1 MGGTTDLGYF
11 RFPSLHDDDLVF
23 ACEDDLWHVSASGG
37 RAYRLTAG
45 VGEASRPRFSPDGS
59 RIAFVGREEG
69 PAEVYMLRANGGP
82 ARRLTFEGS
91 GPACAVAAW
100 TTDSQRVVYSTSAG
114 RPFSREYWLREVNV
128 AAGPGQ
134 LSKQVPWGPASALS
148 FGPDGALVLG
158 RNTVRD
164 PAHWKRYRGG
174 TAGTLWISEQ
184 SNPNPLIKPLPE
196 GEGAIFRP
204 LIKLDGNLSSP
215 NWVNNRVY
223 FLSDHEGYGNV
234 YSCTPSGEDLQRH
247 TDHAEYYARNLST
260 DGQRLVYHAGADI
273 YLLDP
278 ASDSPARL
286 DISLGSSRTQRQR
299 RFVPAPRFLQSAT
312 LSPDGSGLAISA
324 RGKPFTFHN
333 WEGAVSQHGAPD
345 GVRYRMV
352 TWLNDHKRLISAASD
367 GDSPREVLTILTVDG
382 STPPRAL
389 DDLDVGRIVDLDV
402 TPTIDAVAVANHRNE
417 LLYIDLGGDKP
428 TLKQLDHSPF
438 GRIEGMAWSF
448 DGRWLAYGF
457 CDTAQTSAIKLIEI
471 ETGQTAFATRP
482 TLRDSRPAFDPEGK
496 YLYFIGQRDFDPVY
510 DELHF
515 DLGFP
520 KGSRPYAITLKKD
533 LLNPF
538 VARAKPPESA
548 EAAAKKKAEEEEAP
562 AAAPRIEIDLD
573 GITDR
578 VLAFP
583 VPEDR
588 YGRIM
593 GIKGKALFSSYPIEG
608 ARGHRY
614 EDGPSARGVLQVYD
628 FDSQKQDRIADGI
641 TDFWVGRDGKTMLC
655 QASDRLR
662 VLKAGEKPPDKKDAD
677 KPGRE
682 SGWVDLGRVKV
693 SIQPAAE
700 FRQMFQEAWRLQR
713 EQFWT
718 EDLSGIDWDAVHR
731 RYLPLVD
738 RVTTRSEFSDLLWEV
753 QGELETSHA
762 YEMGGEYRKGPDY
775 RQGFLGVDWE
785 FDSDSG
791 AYRVAH
797 IAKGDVWDSDA
808 TSPLT
813 APGVNL
819 PVGSLVLAINGQPLG
834 ANVTPGERLVN
845 LAGSEVVLTVRGP
858 DDKEPRTVTVKAL
871 ADERPARY
879 RDWVEANREKVHE
892 ATAGRIGYIH
902 VPDMGAEGYA
912 EFHRAYLVEYD
923 RDALVIDVR
932 VNGGG
937 HVSGLLLEKLAR
949 KRVGYDFPRWASP
962 KPYPDESP
970 AGPMVAL
977 TNELAGS
984 DGDIF
989 SHTFKM
995 LKLGPLVGKR
1005 TWGGVI
1011 GIWPRHRLVDG
1022 TVTTQPEFSF
1032 FFDDVG
1038 WRVEN
1043 YGTDPDIEVDNA
1055 PHDYARGADPQ
1066 LDRAIAVALEVLAK
1080 QPPHRPRPTDRPRR
1094 KPPVLAPRAGV
1105 TVGAAPNGAVSREP
1119 ASAPTRDLSS

>member
-1 MGGTTDLGYF
+1 MGGAADLGYF
-11 RFPSLHDDDLVF
+11 RFPTLHDDDLVF
-23 ACEDDLWHVSASGG
+23 TCEDDVWRVSASGG

-45 VGEASRPRFSPDGS
+45 VGEASRPRFSPDGAW
-59 RIAFVGREEG
+59 IAFVGREEG
-69 PAEVYMLRANGGP
+69 PAEVYAIQADGGP

-91 GPACAVAAW
+91 GPACAVAGW
-100 TTDSQRVVYSTSAG
+100 TNDSQRVVYSTSAG
-114 RPFSREYWLREVNV
+114 RPFAREYWLKEADVEP
-128 AAGPGQ
+128 GPGQ
-134 LSKQVPWGPASALS
+134 LPKLVPWGPASAIS
-148 FGPDGALVLG
+148 FGPNAGVVLG

-174 TAGTLWISEQ
+174 TAGTLWIDQ
-184 SNPNPLIKPLPE
+184 IFN
-196 GEGAIFRP
+196 GTFRP

-215 NWVNNRVY
+215 NWVGDRVY

-234 YSCTPSGEDLQRH
+234 YSCTPSGADLQRH
-247 TDHAEYYARNLST
+247 TDHVEYYARNLSS
-260 DGQRLVYHAGADI
+260 DGKRLVYHAGADI

-278 ASDSPARL
+278 HSDSPVKLNIRL
-286 DISLGSSRTQRQR
+286 SSSRTQRQR
-299 RFVPAPRFLQSAT
+299 RFVPAQRFLQGAT
-312 LSPDGSGLAISA
+312 LTPDGSGLAISA

-333 WEGAVSQHGAPD
+333 WEGAVSQHGEPD
-345 GVRYRMV
+345 GVRYRML
-352 TWLNDHKRLISAASD
+352 TWLNDGKRLIAAASD
-367 GDSPREVLTILTVDG
+367 GDSPREVLTVLTVDG
-382 STPPRAL
+382 SQPPRRL
-389 DDLDVGRIVDLDV
+389 EDLDIGRIVDLDV
-402 TPTIDAVAVANHRNE
+402 APKVDAVAVANHRNE
-417 LLYIDLGGDKP
+417 LLYVDLTGESP
-428 TLKQLDHSPF
+428 TMKQLDHSPF

-457 CDTAQTSAIKLIEI
+457 CDTAQTSAIKLVEI
-471 ETGQTAFATRP
+471 ESGETAFATRP
-482 TLRDSRPAFDPEGK
+482 VLRDSRPAFDPEGK

-520 KGSRPYAITLKKD
+520 KGSRPYAITLRKD

-548 EAAAKKKAEEEEAP
+548 EAAAKKKAEEEEGP
-562 AAAPRIEIDLD
+562 PSPPRIEIDLD

-593 GIKGKALFSSYPIEG
+593 GVKGKALFSVYPIEG
-608 ARGHRY
+608 ARGHRF
-614 EDGPSARGVLQVYD
+614 EEGPTARGALLMYD
-628 FDSQKQDRIADGI
+628 LDQQKQDRITEGVS
-641 TDFWVGRDGKTMLC
+641 DFWVGRDGKTMLL
-655 QASDRLR
+655 QSGDRLR
-662 VLKAGEKPPDKKDAD
+662 VLKAGEKVADKKDGD

-682 SGWVDLGRVKV
+682 SGWIDLGRVKV

-738 RVTTRSEFSDLLWEV
+738 RITTRSEFSDLLWEL

-785 FDSDSG
+785 FDLESG
-791 AYRVAH
+791 GYRITHVAR
-797 IAKGDVWDSDA
+797 GDVWDPDA

-819 PVGSLVLAINGQPLG
+819 PVGSLVLAINGQPLS
-834 ANVTPGERLVN
+834 ASVTPGERLVN
-845 LAGSEVVLTVRGP
+845 LAGSEVDLTVRGP
-858 DDKEPRTVTVKAL
+858 GDMEPRTVTVKAL
-871 ADERPARY
+871 GDERPARY
-879 RDWVEANREKVHE
+879 RDWVDANRQQVHQ
-892 ATAGRIGYIH
+892 ATEGRVGYIH
-902 VPDMGAEGYA
+902 VPDMAAEGYA
-912 EFHRAYLVEYD
+912 EFHRSFLVEYD

-949 KRVGYDFPRWASP
+949 KRVGYDFPRWSSP

-989 SHTFKM
+989 SHTFKL

-1043 YGTDPDIEVDNA
+1043 YGTDPDIDVDNA
-1055 PHDYARGADPQ
+1055 PQDYARGADPQ
-1066 LDRAIAVALEVLAK
+1066 LDRAIAVAMELLA
-1080 QPPHRPRPTDRPRR
+1080 QRPPHRPRPTDRPHRT
-1094 KPPVLAPRAGV
+1094 PPVLAPRSHDGV
-1105 TVGAAPNGAVSREP
+1105 AVPTDGAAVHEP
-1119 ASAPTRDLSS
+1119 ATAPARDVSS

>member
-1 MGGTTDLGYF
+1 MAGTADLGYF
-11 RFPSLHDDDLVF
+11 RFPSVHDDDLVF
-23 ACEDDLWHVSASGG
+23 ACEDDLWRVSASGG

-59 RIAFVGREEG
+59 QIAFVGREEG
-69 PAEVYMLRANGGP
+69 PAEVYVIGADGGP

-91 GPACAVAAW
+91 GPACAVAGW
-100 TTDSQRVVYSTSAG
+100 SSDGQRVVYSTAAG
-114 RPFSREYWLREVNV
+114 RPFAREYWLKQVNV
-128 AAGPGQ
+128 EPGVDE
-134 LSKQVPWGPASALS
+134 LPKLMPWGPASAIS
-148 FGPDGALVLG
+148 FGADGALVLG

-174 TAGTLWISEQ
+174 TAGTLWIDPDGS
-184 SNPNPLIKPLPE
+184 
-196 GEGAIFRP
+196 GTFRP
-204 LIKLDGNLSSP
+204 LIQLDGNLSSP
-215 NWVNNRVY
+215 NWVGSRVF
-223 FLSDHEGYGNV
+223 FLSDHEGFGNV
-234 YSCTPSGEDLQRH
+234 YSCTPSGDDLQRH
-247 TDHAEYYARNLST
+247 TDHDEYYARNLSA
-260 DGQRLVYHAGADI
+260 DGQRLVYHAGADV

-278 ASDSPARL
+278 TSDRPVRL
-286 DISLGSSRTQRQR
+286 DIRLGSSRPQRQR
-299 RFVPAPRFLQSAT
+299 RFVAAQRFLHSAT
-312 LSPDGSGLAISA
+312 LSPNGSGLAISA
-324 RGKPFTFHN
+324 RGKPFTFNN
-333 WEGAVSQHGAPD
+333 WEGAVSQHGTPD

-352 TWLNDHKRLISAASD
+352 TWLNDHKRLIAATSD
-367 GDSPREVLTILTVDG
+367 GDSPREVLTLLTADA
-382 STPPRAL
+382 SEPPRPLA
-389 DDLDVGRIVDLDV
+389 DLDVGRIVDLDV
-402 TPTIDAVAVANHRNE
+402 APTKDAVAIANHRNQ
-417 LLYIDLGGDKP
+417 LLYIDLSGESP
-428 TLKQLDHSPF
+428 TMKQLDRSEF
-438 GRIEGMAWSF
+438 GRIEGMAWAF

-457 CDTAQTSAIKLIEI
+457 CDTAQTCAIKLVEI
-471 ETGQTAFATRP
+471 ESGQTAFATRP
-482 TLRDSRPAFDPEGK
+482 TLRDTRPAFDPEGK

-520 KGSRPYAITLKKD
+520 KGSRPYAITLRKD

-538 VARAKPPESA
+538 VARAKAPESA
-548 EAAAKKKAEEEEAP
+548 EVAAKHKAEEEEAQ
-562 AAAPRIEIDLD
+562 AAPPRIEIDLD

-583 VPEDR
+583 LPEER
-588 YGRIM
+588 YGRVM
-593 GIKGKALFSSYPIEG
+593 GIKGKALFSTYPVEG
-608 ARGHRY
+608 SRGQRW
-614 EDGPSARGVLQVYD
+614 EEGPTARGVLQVYD
-628 FDSQKQDRIADGI
+628 LELQKQDRIADGI
-641 TDFWVGRDGKTMLC
+641 SDFWVGRDGKTLLY
-655 QASDRLR
+655 QAGDRLR
-662 VLKAGEKPPDKKDAD
+662 VLKAGEKAPERKDSD
-677 KPGRE
+677 KPSRE
-682 SGWVDLGRVKV
+682 SGWIDLNRVKI

-738 RVTTRSEFSDLLWEV
+738 RVTTRSEFSDLLWEL

-785 FDSDSG
+785 YDSDSG
-791 AYRVAH
+791 AYRITH
-797 IAKGDVWDSDA
+797 IARGDVWDPDT
-808 TSPLT
+808 TSPLM
-813 APGVNL
+813 APGINV

-834 ANVTPGERLVN
+834 LDVTPGERLVN

-858 DDKEPRTVTVKAL
+858 DETETRTVTVKAL
-871 ADERPARY
+871 ADDRPARY
-879 RDWVEANREKVHE
+879 RDWVATNRQRVHE
-892 ATAGRIGYIH
+892 ATAGRVGYIH
-902 VPDMGAEGYA
+902 VPDMGPDGYA
-912 EFHRAYLVEYD
+912 EFHRGFLVEYD
-923 RDALVIDVR
+923 RDALIVDVR

-1055 PHDYARGADPQ
+1055 PQDYARGADPQ
-1066 LDRAIAVALEVLAK
+1066 LDKAIEVAVDLLAK
-1080 QPPHRPRPTDRPRR
+1080 RPPHRPRPTDRPRR
-1094 KPPVLAPRAGV
+1094 SPPVLGPRAAVSRQLSAVSG
-1105 TVGAAPNGAVSREP
+1105 NGAVSQREP
-1119 ASAPTRDLSS
+1119 AGAPSRSVDGDASAEG